1 MYIPNGGKSITQK
14 PQKWD
19 RGHSTGQNCRYSRDQ
34 SGVMSLWILKSGGEI
49 CSLKHGSPYTT
60 PAS

>member
-1 MYIPNGGKSITQK
+1 MEEILLLKNLRNEIEDTVQVK
-14 PQKWD
+14 
-19 RGHSTGQNCRYSRDQ
+19 DQ